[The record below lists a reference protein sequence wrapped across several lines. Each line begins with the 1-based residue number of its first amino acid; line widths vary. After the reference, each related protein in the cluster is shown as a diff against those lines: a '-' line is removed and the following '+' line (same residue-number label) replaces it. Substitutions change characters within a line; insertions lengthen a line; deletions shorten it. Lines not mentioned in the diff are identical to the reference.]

1 MQPGVDPPLII
12 ASLIALG
19 VLSAS
24 ATLWIRH
31 VQRPKTVINED
42 AGVPAWSIGWVNF
55 GIFACALVI
64 VAFFVQNLGAYFL
77 IEPLPMGEDEQELTP
92 ELAVLLLLLLQLPM
106 LAVFYGA
113 RRYYPGH
120 YAGRLNSRNISPLRA
135 LREAI
140 PHFVMLLPL
149 VWIVAL
155 AWTKFLEL
163 LQATGAIGEAEPQEL
178 ITLFQGGGDPVTIS
192 VLVLMAIALA
202 PIVEELIFRG
212 CLYRFLKSQTTILP
226 AQIISGIL
234 FSLIHANIFSFLP
247 LVLVGVL
254 LARVYEKTG
263 SILVSI
269 WFHAFFNGY
278 TLLMLFLVN
287 LSDTIPQ

>member
-1 MQPGVDPPLII
+1 M
-12 ASLIALG
+12 
-19 VLSAS
+19 
-24 ATLWIRH
+24 
-31 VQRPKTVINED
+31 
-42 AGVPAWSIGWVNF
+42 
-55 GIFACALVI
+55 
-64 VAFFVQNLGAYFL
+64 
-77 IEPLPMGEDEQELTP
+77 
-92 ELAVLLLLLLQLPM
+92 AV
-106 LAVFYGA
+106 
-113 RRYYPGH
+113 
-120 YAGRLNSRNISPLRA
+120 
-135 LREAI
+135 
-140 PHFVMLLPL
+140 
-149 VWIVAL
+149 
-155 AWTKFLEL
+155 
-163 LQATGAIGEAEPQEL
+163 
-178 ITLFQGGGDPVTIS
+178 
-192 VLVLMAIALA
+192 ALA